1 MLPTPLPA
9 NASSVLIHSEI
20 RRSLA
25 ADRRRR
31 GTAPPAVVSGGWGR
45 RPDRRGRTRRRGPVG
60 TVVAAER
67 SKARGARPSDDAS
80 KETDS
85 RLATDRLL
93 SPSLSVLCG
102 VTGSDVTR
110 DAPPPARVYQEGGVA
125 VGTLVAAAAV
135 GEETLWG
142 ANVTNVW
149 PQDTVSTLRS
159 GLERSID
166 LDGASAPTGLIS
178 QSVLGKH
185 ESSFF
190 AVLIQCM

>member
-20 RRSLA
+20 RRLLA

-31 GTAPPAVVSGGWGR
+31 PPPSCPADGAGGQTGGAGR
-45 RPDRRGRTRRRGPVG
+45 GG
-60 TVVAAER
+60 
-67 SKARGARPSDDAS
+67 GARPSDDAS

-135 GEETLWG
+135 GRGRTAG
-142 ANVTNVW
+142 
-149 PQDTVSTLRS
+149 DS
-159 GLERSID
+159 GR
-166 LDGASAPTGLIS
+166 
-178 QSVLGKH
+178 
-185 ESSFF
+185 
-190 AVLIQCM
+190 